1 MVFMEPN
8 QTLSSVAMYSFKDPA
23 AKLDWDEVL
32 RGFGLMCME
41 FQMMESVLKASIS
54 ELVAK
59 DDPVMGSIIT
69 AELSVEGLLDLL
81 YAVWEYR
88 WEGSSNVADIDKI
101 LKRCAKAKK
110 RRNELMHSEW
120 YRNSLDGEGAFRFKA
135 GHCYRNGF
143 RINNEKITPAKMN
156 AAADEL
162 RRCRQELA
170 KFIYDHR
177 PKC

>member
-1 MVFMEPN
+1 MDPN
-8 QTLSSVAMYSFKDPA
+8 QNLTPIARYAFKDPD
-23 AKLDWDEVL
+23 AKRQWDEVVH
-32 RGFGLMCME
+32 GLGSVCME
-41 FQMMESVLKASIS
+41 LQMMESLLKASIS
-54 ELVAK
+54 DLIAK
-59 DDPVMGSIIT
+59 DDPVIGSIIT
-69 AELSVEGLLDLL
+69 AELSVEGLMDLL
-81 YAVWEYR
+81 YAVWEHR
-88 WEGSSNVADIDKI
+88 WEGSSNVADMDKI

-110 RRNELMHSEW
+110 RRNELVHSEW

-135 GHCYRNGF
+135 GHRYRNGF
-143 RINNEKITPAKMN
+143 CVNNEKITPAKMN